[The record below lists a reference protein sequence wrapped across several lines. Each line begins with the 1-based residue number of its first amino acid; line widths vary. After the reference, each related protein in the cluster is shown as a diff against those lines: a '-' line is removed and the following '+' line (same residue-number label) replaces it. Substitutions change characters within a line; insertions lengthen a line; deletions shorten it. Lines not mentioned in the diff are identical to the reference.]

1 MFGVGGVSYLVNDVY
16 YICFSLYQN
25 QIFNFFLSAI
35 TIGKTTEEKGR
46 WVELAP
52 LQTDFSF
59 VSLTTLAL
67 PWQTSIFLYVWKPS
81 IYRTKL
87 WFLDSNIQIFQ
98 MIRFFSINHQFL
110 HQQTISIINIRKYK
124 YNPTKPTKIAPVNS
138 CRVME

>member
-87 WFLDSNIQIFQ
+87 ISRFKYSDFSNDKI
-98 MIRFFSINHQFL
+98 FFSINHQFL

-124 YNPTKPTKIAPVNS
+124 YNPTKPTKMAPVNS